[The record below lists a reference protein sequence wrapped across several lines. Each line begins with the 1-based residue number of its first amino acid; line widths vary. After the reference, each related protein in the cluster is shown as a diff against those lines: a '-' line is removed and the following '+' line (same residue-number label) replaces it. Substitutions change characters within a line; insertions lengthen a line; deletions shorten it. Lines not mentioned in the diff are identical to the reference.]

1 MSIRIGIANCLNMAG
16 CSEKRQ
22 QVDSAVLK
30 YYASLKPKGYELVLL
45 AVGSSDKDADACNM
59 YGWQYV
65 EASK

>member
-1 MSIRIGIANCLNMAG
+1 MKIGIANCLNMAG

-45 AVGSSDKDADACNM
+45 AVGSTDL
-59 YGWQYV
+59 GR
-65 EASK
+65 